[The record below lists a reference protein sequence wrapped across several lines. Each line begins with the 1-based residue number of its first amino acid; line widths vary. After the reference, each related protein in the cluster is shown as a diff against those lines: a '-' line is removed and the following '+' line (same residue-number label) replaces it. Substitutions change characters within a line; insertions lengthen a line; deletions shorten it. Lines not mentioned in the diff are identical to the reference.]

1 MTTGWQILRHFL
13 IRAAGF
19 PFGLIGGLAFEQ
31 SAAAIEQLLDYE
43 DRLTALGAR
52 MHDLLHVAGDAEGAA
67 VRRRCAKRVRQFRP
81 IAPNPAERAVL
92 GRDPLILIEEWDDA
106 VSRREDARA
115 HAAATFAAELT
126 QRRSALREIAADG
139 RFQEAVWLSS
149 PTMLDR
155 GVRRYV
161 SRSAGAGELRR
172 IERQVISYLQ
182 RFCAKNETASFF
194 GPVDYGE
201 FIAPDTTTSCGA
213 QGGGP
218 VARSNQAAD
227 DPHRAVAG
235 AGTVRHREAFFAH
248 WAVVVLADALA
259 AHPLVGPHLR
269 PRPTALYRLDPAAG
283 TVQFPGTRCRLLDP
297 AELGVL
303 ALADA
308 DMTITDIACQLGWP
322 PGDVLRVATGLADA
336 KLLTIAPRPPICEV
350 HPLGWLRDWLA
361 AAVRIDGRLSDVLA
375 ELDVMRSAE
384 ERFGAAPF
392 DAKRA
397 LLAEAEQA
405 FTSLTS
411 ARPRRGGGSFYADRL
426 LLYEEAC
433 GGAGPLRLGVAAYQR
448 VRDRLAP
455 VLDFYAGHAHAVA
468 VTERTRAARCVAGF
482 AANGEL
488 PLLRAVPLLRG
499 SQEGEPVGTAW
510 QRAVLAQLSGREDE
524 RQVDLDPAALPVPD
538 QRELDG
544 EVLLTSPDVMFATSD
559 PDAVRH
565 GTADLVIGE
574 CHDTMLVWG
583 WPLRFHP
590 DAAAVEREGA
600 RAIAIAAAGRGLAN
614 VLPSRRAKI
623 IPFEYPGFT
632 IELSAPSSRP
642 DTRPLR
648 AEQVTVAVRDAA
660 PVLRAPGT
668 PELRLY
674 NGELRTAAHRA
685 LGLPRVVPPALDAGQ
700 HTPRL
705 RIGDV
710 IVQRE
715 RWRLPRAALFAES
728 YPGDSFEL
736 FVDYARARRRLG
748 LPRHLFA
755 RVDGEPKPVYVDGH
769 NWFLLQLLRHLLAE
783 DRAVVL
789 TEMLPDPDQ
798 LWLRGHSGSFCA
810 ELRLSA
816 YRVPATAKVAE
827 GDSR

>member
-433 GGAGPLRLGVAAYQR
+433 GGAGPLRVDQRLGALRGRVHSRTGLTHIHSGTCASPGLAGLRPQFHHDGVRFRHRGARRLLRGPTASNESACPARQQTGQVRGDGDGQDLRADRASHRSRHRRDVALAAHRGPPLREDARWREDNWALDQFTRDGLGGCHRRDLSEAMDNRDPISVADGLAALRGSRTGKAKGGLVR
-448 VRDRLAP
+448 VRD
-455 VLDFYAGHAHAVA
+455 VVGGQQC
-468 VTERTRAARCVAGF
+468 ARG
-482 AANGEL
+482 
-488 PLLRAVPLLRG
+488 
-499 SQEGEPVGTAW
+499 GTS
-510 QRAVLAQLSGREDE
+510 V
-524 RQVDLDPAALPVPD
+524 
-538 QRELDG
+538 
-544 EVLLTSPDVMFATSD
+544 
-559 PDAVRH
+559 
-565 GTADLVIGE
+565 
-574 CHDTMLVWG
+574 
-583 WPLRFHP
+583 
-590 DAAAVEREGA
+590 
-600 RAIAIAAAGRGLAN
+600 
-614 VLPSRRAKI
+614 
-623 IPFEYPGFT
+623 
-632 IELSAPSSRP
+632 APS
-642 DTRPLR
+642 
-648 AEQVTVAVRDAA
+648 
-660 PVLRAPGT
+660 G
-668 PELRLY
+668 
-674 NGELRTAAHRA
+674 
-685 LGLPRVVPPALDAGQ
+685 PR
-700 HTPRL
+700 
-705 RIGDV
+705 
-710 IVQRE
+710 
-715 RWRLPRAALFAES
+715 
-728 YPGDSFEL
+728 
-736 FVDYARARRRLG
+736 
-748 LPRHLFA
+748 
-755 RVDGEPKPVYVDGH
+755 
-769 NWFLLQLLRHLLAE
+769 
-783 DRAVVL
+783 
-789 TEMLPDPDQ
+789 
-798 LWLRGHSGSFCA
+798 
-810 ELRLSA
+810 
-816 YRVPATAKVAE
+816 
-827 GDSR
+827 